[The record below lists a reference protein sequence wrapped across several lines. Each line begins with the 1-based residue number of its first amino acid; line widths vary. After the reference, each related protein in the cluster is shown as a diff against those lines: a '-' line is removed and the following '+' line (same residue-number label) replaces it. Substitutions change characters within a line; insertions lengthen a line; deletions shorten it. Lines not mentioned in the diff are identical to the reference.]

1 MSWQFFVSLLA
12 FALSGTASAQS
23 GYILITP
30 KPTTKLECWHPH
42 YKKFD
47 TIVGY
52 SNLGHFFLRANSN
65 NEYIVLHPFKKA
77 AKSYGVFANIAA
89 FEKDLLKEPG
99 FASFV
104 LRPDHVET
112 IKKRL
117 GPLKINEIFIPTP
130 YPFLGGSEKPETY
143 SKGDVWVFMD
153 IVGQMHGLCD

>member
-1 MSWQFFVSLLA
+1 MFYKLLISLAAFIMST
-12 FALSGTASAQS
+12 TASAQS
-23 GYILITP
+23 AYVLTKP
-30 KPTTKLECWHPH
+30 KPTTALECWHTH

-52 SNLGHFFLRANSN
+52 SNLGHFFLRASSN

-77 AKSYGVFANIAA
+77 AKSYGVFANVAA

-117 GPLKINEIFIPTP
+117 GPLKENEVYIPTP
-130 YPFLGGSEKPETY
+130 YPSLGGSEKPETY

-153 IVGQMHGLCD
+153 IVAQMHGLCD